1 MWMERANE
9 YFIICSKDFSNIISY
24 IEDYGMTAI
33 LYGVSYIKVQLQQQL
48 FYGNFNY
55 LNSFV
60 LLLFMALTVLFLSL
74 FLFLLCFRHPLRSY
88 RNFKTLTFSSQKKHI
103 TFRSYFIVLFVSR
116 DLPLNAPSISIY
128 LS

>member
-60 LLLFMALTVLFLSL
+60 LLLFMALTVLFLYL

-88 RNFKTLTFSSQKKHI
+88 RNFKTLVFSSQKKHI

>member
-1 MWMERANE
+1 MWMERTNE
-9 YFIICSKDFSNIISY
+9 YFIICSKDFCNIISY

-48 FYGNFNY
+48 FYENFKY

-60 LLLFMALTVLFLSL
+60 LLLFMALTILIL
-74 FLFLLCFRHPLRSY
+74 FLFLLCFRHPLTNY
-88 RNFKTLTFSSQKKHI
+88 RNFKALTFSSQKKHI
-103 TFRSYFIVLFVSR
+103 TFRSYYIVLFVSR
-116 DLPLNAPSISIY
+116 DLPLKTPSILIY